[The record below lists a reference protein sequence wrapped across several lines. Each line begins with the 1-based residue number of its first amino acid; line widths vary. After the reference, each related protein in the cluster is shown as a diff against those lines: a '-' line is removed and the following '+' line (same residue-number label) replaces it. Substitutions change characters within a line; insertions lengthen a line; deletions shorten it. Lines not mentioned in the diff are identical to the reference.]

1 MARYVTTATCP
12 LPATEAFAYM
22 ADIRHFVEWDPGIK
36 RVVRVTGDGPGVG
49 TAYDVTVQAGT
60 TTVMRYTVKEYEP
73 SRRILI
79 VSRTPF
85 LTSVDEITVE
95 PAGSG
100 STVTYD
106 AKLTLNGP
114 LGLFD
119 PLLRLAF
126 GFIGD
131 RAADGLRRVLSRMVP
146 A

>member
-12 LPATEAFAYM
+12 LPTTQAFAYM
-22 ADIRHFVEWDPGIK
+22 SDIRHFVEWDPDIK

-49 TAYDVTVQAGT
+49 TAYDVTVQAGN